1 MIKVYCVETQMKLVP
16 PSYLVGGVLFHLL
29 YLLCSLSVISSSR
42 PRAGLPLPRA
52 SVCES
57 ESEEWPE
64 IITSSWDFF
73 GANSVKMRKWMKP
86 SLKNLRKF
94 LNHRPLFS
102 QGIFTSQ
109 SSARRQHSGT
119 PAVQEVSG
127 ACWDNFFVQVLGG
140 LIRDMHSWICYSLA
154 SKN

>member
-1 MIKVYCVETQMKLVP
+1 MVKAYCVETQVKLFP
-16 PSYLVGGVLFHLL
+16 PSYLVGGVLFCLL
-29 YLLCSLSVISSSR
+29 YLLCSLSVISSGR
-42 PRAGLPLPRA
+42 LHAGLPQPRA

-64 IITSSWDFF
+64 ITTSSWDFF

-86 SLKNLRKF
+86 SLKNLRNF

-102 QGIFTSQ
+102 WGIFTSQ

-119 PAVQEVSG
+119 QAAQEVSG
-127 ACWDNFFVQVLGG
+127 GRWDNFFVQVLGG